1 MHRRRSSQRRPIRRR
16 FCIEGLF
23 FTVLGLALAYGTAL
37 GQADKKSGEDKPSL
51 PRGSIVE
58 DRAARR
64 LMEAGDLRI
73 EAGETD
79 KGLELWRSVI
89 ERYPRSKVR
98 FDAHMKLG
106 EHHLAVLA
114 DHAKAKIHFEAV
126 YSEEN
131 RNEDQRALALLK
143 TGVCQFQ
150 ARQYA
155 QCFKVFRQVI
165 NDYPVSQH
173 VNRAYYYIGLGH
185 FKQGHYGRAIESLE
199 KVGTVM
205 STNHLDQAKL
215 EIGKRLFI
223 KVEDADLAVLA
234 KDETVE
240 ATCKTTAGD
249 QEKVHCLPLGRN
261 VRVVLGSVPTR
272 LGKPQPNNGVL
283 EVSGRDEI
291 NVEYSDEHTAD
302 GKLNQSRLRKL
313 SVAANGVVRV
323 MDGAFVDPIEGVVV
337 GKQVNVEAVDADRDQ
352 TDDADWVEVQVKLYR
367 KKTAEEIEEEKNALA
382 AEKALKTESSELVIA
397 EDAPDKPLTKEEQF
411 QLQHRLIDQ
420 SKLLLTETVVE
431 ESSMELE
438 ETDAEPVEVP
448 AEQASIDDLSPG
460 DLTEDQPGQSEFVEL
475 VETEAEDTSIHTGL
489 FQGAL
494 PVRQS
499 EQVIEGDS
507 LLQALPGDVV
517 RIEYVDQVNITAGP
531 RQLTASAICIE
542 GSLGDVRVAKAQISD
557 EDLRLRTQL
566 KTAKALTQIG
576 NHYKEFGLEDPA
588 RIKFQEALEVAEE
601 ATSRAS
607 EIKSLVLEQCYVQ
620 LWEIYFALDNLRL
633 AVAMSQKLMREFPES
648 TFIDDAMLKQ
658 AEIARKQAAFKDAI
672 ALYGSLLKLKAS
684 DLRDEAQ
691 FGIAECYERMAEA
704 TTGSRAQSYYEK
716 AFENYQKVYEQFP
729 DSGRVGDA
737 VARAANYFYQRQDYQ
752 RAIDVFEGVIANHP
766 DANYLDVIYFNYGR
780 CLYRTERKKV
790 ARQQFDLLV
799 LEFPESKLAT
809 EAKRISD
816 ALVKA
821 GF

>member
-1 MHRRRSSQRRPIRRR
+1 MCRNFSSLRRPIRRR
-16 FCIEGLF
+16 FCIKGLF
-23 FTVLGLALAYGTAL
+23 FAALGLVAIAPDAL
-37 GQADKKSGEDKPSL
+37 GQAEGKDGNSKPAI

-79 KGLELWRSVI
+79 KGLELLLSVI

-106 EHHLAVLA
+106 EHHLVVLA

-143 TGVCQFQ
+143 TGVCHFQ

-165 NDYPVSQH
+165 KDYPVSQH

-205 STNHLDQAKL
+205 STNHIGQAKL

-223 KVEDADLAVLA
+223 KVEDADLAVLDS
-234 KDETVE
+234 DETVE
-240 ATCKTTAGD
+240 AICKTTAGD
-249 QEKVHCLPLGRN
+249 QETVKCLPLGRN
-261 VRVVLGSVPTR
+261 VRVVLGSIPTR
-272 LGKPQPNNGVL
+272 LGKPQLNNGIL

-291 NVEYSDEHTAD
+291 NVKYSDEHTAD

-313 SVAANGVVRV
+313 TVVGNAVARV

-337 GKQVNVEAVDADRDQ
+337 GKQVNVEIIDADRDQ

-367 KKTAEEIEEEKNALA
+367 KKTAAEIEEEKNELA
-382 AEKALKTESSELVIA
+382 AEKALQNEASELIVA
-397 EDAPDKPLTKEEQF
+397 EDAPEKPLTQEEQF

-431 ESSMELE
+431 ENEGEMLSPEAVSDSE
-438 ETDAEPVEVP
+438 EVSV
-448 AEQASIDDLSPG
+448 DDLSPG
-460 DLTEDQPGQSEFVEL
+460 DLTGPKPEQSEFAEL
-475 VETEAEDTSIHTGL
+475 VETEVDDTTIHTGL
-489 FQGAL
+489 FQGSL
-494 PVRQS
+494 PVRQA
-499 EQVIEGDS
+499 EQVIEGDP

-517 RIEYVDQVNITAGP
+517 RIEYVDAVNITEAS
-531 RQLTASAICIE
+531 RQLSASAVCIE

-588 RIKFQEALEVAEE
+588 RVKFQEALQVAEE
-601 ATSRAS
+601 ATARAS
-607 EIKSLVLEQCYVQ
+607 EIESLVLEQCYVQ
-620 LWEIYFALDNLRL
+620 LWEIYFALDDLRL
-633 AVAMSQKLMREFPES
+633 AVAMSQRLMREFPES

-658 AEIARKQAAFKDAI
+658 AEIARKQGTFKDAI

-691 FGIAECYERMAEA
+691 FGIAECYEKMAEA
-704 TTGSRAQSYYEK
+704 TTGSRAQSLFER

-729 DSGRVGDA
+729 ESGRVGDA

-780 CLYRTERKKV
+780 CLYRTDRKRV

>member
-1 MHRRRSSQRRPIRRR
+1 MQKNLSSQRRPHRRR
-16 FCIEGLF
+16 FCIKGLL
-23 FTVLGLALAYGTAL
+23 TVALGLTVAGQNAL
-37 GQADKKSGEDKPSL
+37 GQADERETKPKPSFA
-51 PRGSIVE
+51 RGSIVE

-106 EHHLAVLA
+106 GYHLNVLA
-114 DHAKAKIHFEAV
+114 DHAMAKTHFEAV

-131 RNEDQRALALLK
+131 QNEDQRAMALLK

-150 ARQYA
+150 GRQYS

-165 NDYPVSQH
+165 KDYPVSQH

-205 STNHLDQAKL
+205 STNHLGQAKL

-223 KVEDADLAVLA
+223 KVEDADLAVLGR
-234 KDETVE
+234 DETVE
-240 ATCKTTAGD
+240 ATCKTTGGD
-249 QEKVHCLPLGRN
+249 LEKVKCLPLGRN
-261 VRVVLGSVPTR
+261 VRVVLGSIPTR
-272 LGKPQPNNGVL
+272 LGKPQINNGIL
-283 EVSGRDEI
+283 EVSGRDVI
-291 NVEYSDEHTAD
+291 DVQYSDEHTAD
-302 GKLNQSRLRKL
+302 GKLDQSRLRKL
-313 SVAANGVVRV
+313 TVAGNAAARV

-337 GKQVNVEAVDADRDQ
+337 GKQVNIEVTDADRDQ
-352 TDDADWVEVQVKLYR
+352 TDDADWVEVKVKLYR
-367 KKTAEEIEEEKNALA
+367 KKTAVEIEEEKNALA
-382 AEKALKTESSELVIA
+382 AEKALERETAGVIVA
-397 EDAPDKPLTKEEQF
+397 EDAREKPLTKKEQF
-411 QLQHRLIDQ
+411 QLQHKLIDQ
-420 SKLLLTETVVE
+420 AKLLLTETMVREEDVE
-431 ESSMELE
+431 FVIPAIE
-438 ETDAEPVEVP
+438 EQPEGE
-448 AEQASIDDLSPG
+448 ASFDDLSPEY
-460 DLTEDQPGQSEFVEL
+460 LTSVESEESEFVEL
-475 VETEAEDTSIHTGL
+475 VEGDAEDSSIHSGL
-489 FQGAL
+489 FQGSL

-499 EQVIEGDS
+499 EQVVEGDP

-517 RIEYVDQVNITAGP
+517 RIEYTDEVNITDTP
-531 RQLTASAICIE
+531 RQLSASAVCIE
-542 GSLGDVRVAKAQISD
+542 GSLGAVRVAKAQISD

-566 KTAKALTQIG
+566 KTANALTQIG

-601 ATSRAS
+601 AAKRAS
-607 EIKSLVLEQCYVQ
+607 EIESIFLEQCYVQ

-633 AVAMSQKLMREFPES
+633 AAAMSQRLMREFPES

-658 AEIARKQAAFKDAI
+658 AEIARKQGAFKDAI
-672 ALYGSLLKLKAS
+672 TLYASLLKLKAS

-704 TTGSRAQSYYEK
+704 TTGSRAQSFYEK

-729 DSGRVGDA
+729 ESGRVGDA
-737 VARAANYFYQRQDYQ
+737 VARAANYFYQRQDFQ

-780 CLYRTERKKV
+780 CLYRTDRKGV

>member
-1 MHRRRSSQRRPIRRR
+1 MCRNFSSLRRPIRRR
-16 FCIEGLF
+16 FCIKGLF
-23 FTVLGLALAYGTAL
+23 FAALGLVAIAPDAL
-37 GQADKKSGEDKPSL
+37 GQAEGKDGNSKPAI

-106 EHHLAVLA
+106 EHHLVVLA

-126 YSEEN
+126 YLEEN

-143 TGVCQFQ
+143 TGVCHFQ

-165 NDYPVSQH
+165 KDYPVSQH

-205 STNHLDQAKL
+205 STNHIGQAKL

-223 KVEDADLAVLA
+223 KVEDADLAVLDS
-234 KDETVE
+234 DETVE
-240 ATCKTTAGD
+240 AICKTTAGD
-249 QEKVHCLPLGRN
+249 QETVKCLPLGRN
-261 VRVVLGSVPTR
+261 VRVVLGSIPTR
-272 LGKPQPNNGVL
+272 LGKPQLNNGIL

-291 NVEYSDEHTAD
+291 NVKYSDEHTAD

-313 SVAANGVVRV
+313 TVVGNAVARV

-337 GKQVNVEAVDADRDQ
+337 GKQVNVEIIDADRDQ

-367 KKTAEEIEEEKNALA
+367 KKTAAEIEEEKNELA
-382 AEKALKTESSELVIA
+382 AEKALQNEASELIVA
-397 EDAPDKPLTKEEQF
+397 EDAPEKPLTQEEQF

-431 ESSMELE
+431 ENEGEMLSPEAVSDSE
-438 ETDAEPVEVP
+438 EVSV
-448 AEQASIDDLSPG
+448 DDLSPG
-460 DLTEDQPGQSEFVEL
+460 DLTGPKPEQSEFAEL
-475 VETEAEDTSIHTGL
+475 VETEVDDTTIHTGL
-489 FQGAL
+489 FQGSL
-494 PVRQS
+494 PVRQA
-499 EQVIEGDS
+499 EQVIEGDP

-517 RIEYVDQVNITAGP
+517 RIEYVDAVNITEAS
-531 RQLTASAICIE
+531 RQLSASAVCIE

-588 RIKFQEALEVAEE
+588 RVKFQEALQVAEE
-601 ATSRAS
+601 ATARAS
-607 EIKSLVLEQCYVQ
+607 EIESLVLEQCYVQ
-620 LWEIYFALDNLRL
+620 LWEIYFALDDLRL
-633 AVAMSQKLMREFPES
+633 AVAMSQRLMREFPES

-658 AEIARKQAAFKDAI
+658 AEIARKQGTFKDAI

-691 FGIAECYERMAEA
+691 FGIAECYEKMAEA
-704 TTGSRAQSYYEK
+704 TTGSRAQSLFER

-729 DSGRVGDA
+729 ESGRVGDA

-780 CLYRTERKKV
+780 CLYRTDRKRV

>member
-1 MHRRRSSQRRPIRRR
+1 
-16 FCIEGLF
+16 
-23 FTVLGLALAYGTAL
+23 
-37 GQADKKSGEDKPSL
+37 
-51 PRGSIVE
+51 
-58 DRAARR
+58 
-64 LMEAGDLRI
+64 
-73 EAGETD
+73 
-79 KGLELWRSVI
+79 
-89 ERYPRSKVR
+89 
-98 FDAHMKLG
+98 
-106 EHHLAVLA
+106 
-114 DHAKAKIHFEAV
+114 
-126 YSEEN
+126 
-131 RNEDQRALALLK
+131 
-143 TGVCQFQ
+143 
-150 ARQYA
+150 
-155 QCFKVFRQVI
+155 
-165 NDYPVSQH
+165 
-173 VNRAYYYIGLGH
+173 
-185 FKQGHYGRAIESLE
+185 
-199 KVGTVM
+199 
-205 STNHLDQAKL
+205 
-215 EIGKRLFI
+215 
-223 KVEDADLAVLA
+223 
-234 KDETVE
+234 
-240 ATCKTTAGD
+240 
-249 QEKVHCLPLGRN
+249 
-261 VRVVLGSVPTR
+261 
-272 LGKPQPNNGVL
+272 
-283 EVSGRDEI
+283 
-291 NVEYSDEHTAD
+291 
-302 GKLNQSRLRKL
+302 
-313 SVAANGVVRV
+313 
-323 MDGAFVDPIEGVVV
+323 
-337 GKQVNVEAVDADRDQ
+337 
-352 TDDADWVEVQVKLYR
+352 
-367 KKTAEEIEEEKNALA
+367 
-382 AEKALKTESSELVIA
+382 LVIA
-397 EDAPDKPLTKEEQF
+397 EDAPEKPLTKEEQF

-431 ESSMELE
+431 ESSIEVGE
-438 ETDAEPVEVP
+438 IEVEPVEVP
-448 AEQASIDDLSPG
+448 AEQTNIDILSPG
-460 DLTEDQPGQSEFVEL
+460 DLTKAQSGQSEFAEL
-475 VETEAEDTSIHTGL
+475 VETEVEDTSIHTGL
-489 FQGAL
+489 FQGSL

-499 EQVIEGDS
+499 EQVVEGDS

-517 RIEYVDQVNITAGP
+517 RIEYVDKVNITAGP

-658 AEIARKQAAFKDAI
+658 AEIARKQASFKDAI

-684 DLRDEAQ
+684 NLRDEAQ

-729 DSGRVGDA
+729 ESGRVGDA

-780 CLYRTERKKV
+780 CLYRTERKRV

>member
-1 MHRRRSSQRRPIRRR
+1 
-16 FCIEGLF
+16 
-23 FTVLGLALAYGTAL
+23 
-37 GQADKKSGEDKPSL
+37 
-51 PRGSIVE
+51 
-58 DRAARR
+58 
-64 LMEAGDLRI
+64 
-73 EAGETD
+73 
-79 KGLELWRSVI
+79 
-89 ERYPRSKVR
+89 
-98 FDAHMKLG
+98 MKLG
-106 EHHLAVLA
+106 EHHLTILA
-114 DHAKAKIHFEAV
+114 DHAKAQTHFEAV
-126 YSEEN
+126 YLEEN

-165 NDYPVSQH
+165 KDYPVSQH

-205 STNHLDQAKL
+205 STNHLGQAKL

-223 KVEDADLAVLA
+223 KVEDADLAVLE

-249 QEKVHCLPLGRN
+249 LEKVKCLPLGRN

-272 LGKPQPNNGVL
+272 LGKPQLNNGIL
-283 EVSGRDEI
+283 EVSGSDEI

-302 GKLNQSRLRKL
+302 GKLNQARLRKL
-313 SVAANGVVRV
+313 TVAGNAVVRV

-337 GKQVNVEAVDADRDQ
+337 DKQVNVEVIDADRDQ
-352 TDDADWVEVQVKLYR
+352 TDDADWIEAQVKLYR
-367 KKTAEEIEEEKNALA
+367 KKTTDEIEEEKNELE
-382 AEKALKTESSELVIA
+382 AEKALQKETSELIVA
-397 EDAPDKPLTKEEQF
+397 EDVPEKPLTKEEQF
-411 QLQHRLIDQ
+411 QLEYKLIDQ
-420 SKLLLTETVVE
+420 SKLLLTEVE
-431 ESSMELE
+431 LVESGSDLPI
-438 ETDAEPVEVP
+438 TADEPVAVDQEEP
-448 AEQASIDDLSPG
+448 TIDDLSPG
-460 DLTEDQPGQSEFVEL
+460 DLTGSKPEESEFTEL
-475 VETEAEDTSIHTGL
+475 VETEVEVATIHTGL
-489 FQGAL
+489 FRGSM

-499 EQVIEGDS
+499 DQVVEGDS

-517 RIEYVDQVNITAGP
+517 LIEYADVLNITDAAK
-531 RQLTASAICIE
+531 QLSASAVCIE
-542 GSLGDVRVAKAQISD
+542 GSLGDVRVAKALISD

-566 KTAKALTQIG
+566 KTSKALTQIG

-588 RIKFQEALEVAEE
+588 RIKFQEALEMVEE
-601 ATSRAS
+601 ATAQAS

-633 AVAMSQKLMREFPES
+633 AVAMSQRLMREFPDS

-658 AEIARKQAAFKDAI
+658 AEIARKKGALKDSI

-691 FGIAECYERMAEA
+691 FGIAECYEKMAEA
-704 TTGSRAQSYYEK
+704 TTGSRAQSFYER

-729 DSGRVGDA
+729 ESGRVGDA

-766 DANYLDVIYFNYGR
+766 DAIYLDVIYFNYGR
-780 CLYRTERKKV
+780 CLYRTDRKHV